1 MSQSMMKKCPTI
13 VIAVM
18 LWCLLLASS
27 ANCETVEVQIIKSA
41 FIPAVVTIKQG
52 DTVRWLNMDG
62 LLHTV
67 TSGKAP
73 LPDDKFN
80 APFVLKKFDTK
91 FEKVGFIDYFCAIHN
106 VTMRGVIIVEE
117 KK

>member
-1 MSQSMMKKCPTI
+1 MSKTQTI
-13 VIAVM
+13 GIAVISWFF
-18 LWCLLLASS
+18 LFAPS
-27 ANCETVEVQIIKSA
+27 ANCETVEVQIIKSS
-41 FIPAVVTIKQG
+41 FVPAVVKIKQG
-52 DTVRWLNMDG
+52 DTIRWLNMDG

-80 APFVLKKFDTK
+80 APFVLKKFDTT
-91 FEKVGFIDYFCAIHN
+91 FEKAGFVDYFCALHN

>member
-1 MSQSMMKKCPTI
+1 MISKCQTI
-13 VIAVM
+13 GIAVISWFF
-18 LWCLLLASS
+18 LFAPN
-27 ANCETVEVQIIKSA
+27 ANCEIVEVQIIKSS

-80 APFVLKKFDTK
+80 APFVLKKFDTI
-91 FEKVGFIDYFCAIHN
+91 FEKAGFVDYFCAIHN